1 MQPLSQTLPSTVIDN
16 IMYITNKR
24 KKCYLIIHVRLGLKH
39 GLSNWFCNYICIE
52 IMKRSGLFRSSSC
65 NVWEICKPILHF
77 TDILSHSYTKSRQL
91 RRCELK
97 FDSELGAYMARPY
110 HFPTNVMIL
119 WPYTYTY
126 NQSFESKH
134 EITKFLEYRP
144 PLTFKCN

>member
-1 MQPLSQTLPSTVIDN
+1 MECTCKMQPLSQTLPSTVIDN

-91 RRCELK
+91 RKCELK
-97 FDSELGAYMARPY
+97 FDSELGAYMARLY
-110 HFPTNVMIL
+110 YFPTNVLIIRIPISNHL
-119 WPYTYTY
+119 
-126 NQSFESKH
+126 NQNIKYETS
-134 EITKFLEYRP
+134 
-144 PLTFKCN
+144 

>member
-91 RRCELK
+91 RKCELK
-97 FDSELGAYMARPY
+97 FDSELGAYMARNTIFEPMPWY
-110 HFPTNVMIL
+110 CYFCN
-119 WPYTYTY
+119 TYTY

-134 EITKFLEYRP
+134 
-144 PLTFKCN
+144 NN